1 MLSKAVVAAIRVD
14 IPRDVYKFARGD
26 NITLPCTFQSTLSK
40 IDLNLILTY
49 YHPAGVTDIKRKYEG
64 RVAVDVKVNGA
75 SGKADLKLS
84 SITLDDNKEFDCEVQ
99 IPSDDEGQSIDAT
112 RLTVLVAPSP
122 PICRVQGKAEYGQN
136 INITCYSEEGSPP
149 LTYKWESQPLTVN
162 GGVLRLY
169 DISRETSGYYI
180 CTSSNSVSSATCSI
194 PLAVFPRKDNLKAAF
209 NCFYTCIIFV
219 TNCNVH
225 LCLFLSSCNPEAGM
239 KVDSTAGLQ
248 TILNLFCEKD
258 VTGVAPGNNTA
269 MEGSDP
275 KEGKGKSLSDRC

>member
-1 MLSKAVVAAIRVD
+1 MEGKTFVLVLLCMVWSRVAAISVD
-14 IPRDVYKFARGD
+14 IPRDAYEFARGD
-26 NITLPCTFQSTLSK
+26 NIPLPCTFQSALSK
-40 IDLNLILTY
+40 IDLAIISWSADGPETDADNLILTH
-49 YHPAGVTDIKRKYEG
+49 YHPAGVTDIKKKFEG
-64 RVAVDVKVNGA
+64 RVTVDVKVNGA

-136 INITCYSEEGSPP
+136 INITCYSEEGDPP
-149 LTYKWESQPLTVN
+149 LTYKWESRDGRNALRAPWPRTTDN
-162 GGVLRLY
+162 GGILRLY

-194 PLAVFPRKDNLKAAF
+194 PLAVFP
-209 NCFYTCIIFV
+209 
-219 TNCNVH
+219 
-225 LCLFLSSCNPEAGM
+225 PGM
-239 KVDSTAGLQ
+239 KVDSTAGIQ

-275 KEGKGKSLSDRC
+275 KEGKD